1 MVSLDS
7 EIFTQAD
14 SLVIAQTTNSIS
26 NWGMTLKCDFITN
39 LSKNDL
45 KLYKRDQSKH
55 TFINIP
61 K

>member
-7 EIFTQAD
+7 EIITQAD

-26 NWGMTLKCDFITN
+26 NWGITLKCDFITN
-39 LSKNDL
+39 LSKNNL
-45 KLYKRDQSKH
+45 LYKGDQSKH